1 MSDAVCRDYAEIT
14 DVRASDPQ
22 AVERAWQTRTIRPAV
37 RGNGRLMIVA
47 ADHPARGALGVGS
60 RPTAM
65 NSRTDLLDRLRA
77 ALADPG
83 VDGVLAT
90 ADILDDLL
98 LLGALED
105 KVVFSSMNRGGLAGA
120 QFELD
125 DRMTATTAAATAAAR
140 MNGGKMLCRIDLGD
154 PGTVSTLEACAR
166 AVDELAAHGLIA
178 MVEPFLSTRVD
189 GKVRNDLSP
198 DAVIKSVHISQGLGS
213 TSAYTWMKLPVVD
226 EMDRVMESTTLP
238 TLLLGGDPADP
249 DEAFASWEKALAL
262 PSVRGL
268 IVGRTLLYPADDD
281 VSSAVA
287 TAVSM
292 VRRGAIGM
300 HSKYYIPAR
309 SATLP
314 YTVDIT
320 PESAGWTEASL
331 QVVELKPMQE
341 LALETG
347 DTEVMILP
355 LAGGG
360 TVDCG
365 NEAFE
370 LAPRASVFDGPAD
383 MVYIGIGQSYT
394 LCGEGRFAI
403 CGARAKRQLPNRR
416 VAAADVS
423 VELRGTGNCSRQV
436 HNFGTA
442 GVFEADSLIACE
454 VITPGGNWSS
464 YPAHKHDEETPVES
478 ALEEI
483 YYFEIASGPDGSRG
497 FGYHRVYGTPDR
509 PIEVLEEVRT
519 GDVVL
524 VPHGYHGPSVA
535 APGYHMYYLNV
546 MAGPGEERAWKIVD
560 DPEHAWLRGTWDDQ
574 AVDPEASPAFTRSV
588 NRGFQRS
595 AFKSPHTEPTV
606 RLTVAQATVR
616 FLANQYVERD
626 GERSKFFAGC
636 FGIFGHGNVAG
647 MGQALLQDEVEA
659 AEAGR
664 RRPCARRSRRAGAA
678 IRAGPQ
684 RAGDGAHRRRV
695 RPAEGPAADLGRDRQ
710 HRARVH
716 QHAHRRGTGHHQPA
730 AGTAAAVRHLRH
742 PGQRAGAA
750 GTRTAPRQR
759 DAPSTTRS
767 SRCRGSSTGCGG
779 RSSCPRHCSA
789 RCGC

>member
-1 MSDAVCRDYAEIT
+1 MSDAVCRDYAGIT

-166 AVDELAAHGLIA
+166 AIDELAAYGLIA

-238 TLLLGGDPADP
+238 TLLLGGDPADQ

-292 VRRGAIGM
+292 VRTGRAQRLLLFACAA
-300 HSKYYIPAR
+300 STTFRRAAR
-309 SATLP
+309 PSP
-314 YTVDIT
+314 T
-320 PESAGWTEASL
+320 PSTSH
-331 QVVELKPMQE
+331 
-341 LALETG
+341 
-347 DTEVMILP
+347 
-355 LAGGG
+355 
-360 TVDCG
+360 
-365 NEAFE
+365 
-370 LAPRASVFDGPAD
+370 
-383 MVYIGIGQSYT
+383 
-394 LCGEGRFAI
+394 
-403 CGARAKRQLPNRR
+403 PNR
-416 VAAADVS
+416 
-423 VELRGTGNCSRQV
+423 
-436 HNFGTA
+436 
-442 GVFEADSLIACE
+442 
-454 VITPGGNWSS
+454 P
-464 YPAHKHDEETPVES
+464 
-478 ALEEI
+478 
-483 YYFEIASGPDGSRG
+483 
-497 FGYHRVYGTPDR
+497 
-509 PIEVLEEVRT
+509 
-519 GDVVL
+519 
-524 VPHGYHGPSVA
+524 
-535 APGYHMYYLNV
+535 
-546 MAGPGEERAWKIVD
+546 AGP
-560 DPEHAWLRGTWDDQ
+560 
-574 AVDPEASPAFTRSV
+574 
-588 NRGFQRS
+588 
-595 AFKSPHTEPTV
+595 
-606 RLTVAQATVR
+606 
-616 FLANQYVERD
+616 
-626 GERSKFFAGC
+626 
-636 FGIFGHGNVAG
+636 
-647 MGQALLQDEVEA
+647 
-659 AEAGR
+659 
-664 RRPCARRSRRAGAA
+664 RRA
-678 IRAGPQ
+678 
-684 RAGDGAHRRRV
+684 
-695 RPAEGPAADLGRDRQ
+695 
-710 HRARVH
+710 
-716 QHAHRRGTGHHQPA
+716 
-730 AGTAAAVRHLRH
+730 
-742 PGQRAGAA
+742 
-750 GTRTAPRQR
+750 
-759 DAPSTTRS
+759 
-767 SRCRGSSTGCGG
+767 CRWWS
-779 RSSCPRHCSA
+779 
-789 RCGC
+789 